1 MVVMM
6 GTVLCLLG
14 SSMAIFGLLLR
25 MWVVAGLCGGGALGG
40 AWAKQGVRSC
50 LSSLECFVG
59 SHLDRSQK
67 NSDLSHQ
74 IFLAHITLPASL
86 LSGLIALGA
95 GVMRMMRMMV
105 IKDWD
110 WGGFRSRGWI
120 GKWFLP
126 VAAAISS
133 AALNWTNHN
142 IWVSVT
148 KIYDFFVLCPTFR
161 SLQRLLLWLVW
172 WLMIAMII
180 VVIIATKQTI
190 IPKSRSCGLV
200 NDYDYHL
207 MIIDSIPSADLNQ
220 KNIPIMSWSV

>member
-1 MVVMM
+1 MRLFRFENGAFHECQFLDGDMMPRQEGGQLIVYVKARQRIGFTAGQLSGHLWSSPKNVGGLRPVGVGMILMTLMILMMMMTLITMTMVMV
-6 GTVLCLLG
+6 G

-25 MWVVAGLCGGGALGG
+25 MWVVAGLCGGGALGR

-105 IKDWD
+105 IKD
-110 WGGFRSRGWI
+110 
-120 GKWFLP
+120 
-126 VAAAISS
+126 
-133 AALNWTNHN
+133 
-142 IWVSVT
+142 
-148 KIYDFFVLCPTFR
+148 
-161 SLQRLLLWLVW
+161 
-172 WLMIAMII
+172 
-180 VVIIATKQTI
+180 
-190 IPKSRSCGLV
+190 
-200 NDYDYHL
+200 
-207 MIIDSIPSADLNQ
+207 
-220 KNIPIMSWSV
+220 

>member
-1 MVVMM
+1 MIPGWWPVNCLCQSKRIGATAGQLSGHLWSSPKNVGGLRSVGVGMIFMILMMMMTLTLITMTMVMVVIM
-6 GTVLCLLG
+6 G
-14 SSMAIFGLLLR
+14 SSVAIFGLLLR

-105 IKDWD
+105 IKD
-110 WGGFRSRGWI
+110 
-120 GKWFLP
+120 
-126 VAAAISS
+126 
-133 AALNWTNHN
+133 
-142 IWVSVT
+142 
-148 KIYDFFVLCPTFR
+148 
-161 SLQRLLLWLVW
+161 
-172 WLMIAMII
+172 
-180 VVIIATKQTI
+180 
-190 IPKSRSCGLV
+190 
-200 NDYDYHL
+200 
-207 MIIDSIPSADLNQ
+207 
-220 KNIPIMSWSV
+220 